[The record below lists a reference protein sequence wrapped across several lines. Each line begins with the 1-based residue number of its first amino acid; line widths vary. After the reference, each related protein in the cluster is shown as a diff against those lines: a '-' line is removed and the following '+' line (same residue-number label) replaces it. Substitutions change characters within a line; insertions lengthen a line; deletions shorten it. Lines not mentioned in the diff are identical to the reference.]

1 MKILF
6 FKEVINKTFCY
17 RLFLIS
23 EIHINFSLVPNKKKK
38 KKSTCMFAKI
48 ENYDKIIAL
57 AIIEKDFFFFPF
69 FLAHQTEHNAT
80 K

>member
-1 MKILF
+1 
-6 FKEVINKTFCY
+6 
-17 RLFLIS
+17 
-23 EIHINFSLVPNKKKK
+23 
-38 KKSTCMFAKI
+38 MFAKI